1 MFLVDLFET
10 STAFKKYNT
19 SINYIPTKGCT
30 NGITFKSR
38 KYWVCHVRRT
48 VEGGYHPSG
57 TCRMGTDT
65 GDPMAVLDSKLRFV
79 KVQNSLSILIFNEF
93 QIIYEI
99 ILTIKLQ
106 QTVGW
111 YILDDTF

>member
-1 MFLVDLFET
+1 MFSSYVLRIQYYLESNVSCCSEGLMFLVDLFET

-30 NGITFKSR
+30 NGIPFKSR

-57 TCRMGTDT
+57 TCRMGKDT

-79 KVQNSLSILIFNEF
+79 RVKISRSIFIFKIFN
-93 QIIYEI
+93 
-99 ILTIKLQ
+99 
-106 QTVGW
+106 
-111 YILDDTF
+111 